1 MTGSPRITESVS
13 RAADVLLNGGI
24 IGMPTETVYGLA
36 ACALDERAVNRVF
49 STKGRPK
56 NHPLIVHL
64 ASLEQCMDWGV
75 FPSSAISLA
84 NAFWPGPLTLLVERT
99 ELVPNWVTGSK
110 DTVALRVPQHESTL
124 DLLRQVNTG
133 VVAPSANKFGRVS
146 PTTAL
151 HVLSDLG
158 DDVDLILDGGSCEFG
173 IESTIVECIGSEVRI
188 LRPGAITASD
198 IFDVLGDLPALDSSD
213 SRAPGMLASHYAPVA
228 RVVLCET
235 PDQAENLSA
244 QSEMQGVKT
253 RMLWHEDVG
262 KYAEHLYSD
271 LRAADEESC
280 EVVFAVLPGA
290 DGIGL
295 AIRDRL
301 TKAAHHA

>member
-1 MTGSPRITESVS
+1 MTGSARITKSVS
-13 RAADVLLNGGI
+13 HAADVLLNGGI

-49 STKGRPK
+49 TTKGRPK

-64 ASLEQCMDWGV
+64 ASLEQCTDWGV
-75 FPSSAISLA
+75 FPPSAIALA

-99 ELVPNWVTGSK
+99 ELVPNWVTGNR
-110 DTVALRVPQHESTL
+110 DTVALRIPQHEATL
-124 DLLRQVNTG
+124 ELLRQVNTG

-158 DDVDLILDGGSCEFG
+158 NDVDLILDGGSCEFG
-173 IESTIVECIGSEVRI
+173 VESTIVECIGSEVRI
-188 LRPGAITASD
+188 LRPGAVTASH
-198 IFDVLGDLPALDSSD
+198 IFDVLGEWPALDSSD
-213 SRAPGMLASHYAPVA
+213 SRAPGMLASHYSPVA
-228 RVVLCET
+228 RVVLCDT
-235 PDQAENLSA
+235 PEEAGNLA
-244 QSEMQGVKT
+244 TQSEMQGVKA
-253 RMLWHEDVG
+253 RMLWHEDVSE
-262 KYAEHLYSD
+262 YAERLYSN

-280 EVVFAVLPGA
+280 EVVFAVLPKA

-301 TKAAHHA
+301 TKAAHHE

>member
-1 MTGSPRITESVS
+1 MTGSARITKSVS
-13 RAADVLLNGGI
+13 HAADVLLNGGI

-36 ACALDERAVNRVF
+36 ACALDARAVNRVF
-49 STKGRPK
+49 TTKGRPK

-64 ASLEQCMDWGV
+64 ASLEQCTDWGV
-75 FPSSAISLA
+75 FPPSAIALA

-99 ELVPNWVTGSK
+99 ELVPNWVTGNR
-110 DTVALRVPQHESTL
+110 DTVALRIPQHEATL
-124 DLLRQVNTG
+124 ELLRQVNTG

-158 DDVDLILDGGSCEFG
+158 NDVDLILDGGSCEFG
-173 IESTIVECIGSEVRI
+173 VESTIVECIGSEVRI
-188 LRPGAITASD
+188 LRPGAVTASH
-198 IFDVLGDLPALDSSD
+198 IFDVLGEWPALDSSD
-213 SRAPGMLASHYAPVA
+213 SRAPGMLASHYSPVA
-228 RVVLCET
+228 RVVLCDT
-235 PDQAENLSA
+235 PEEAGNLA
-244 QSEMQGVKT
+244 TQSEMQGVKA
-253 RMLWHEDVG
+253 RMLWHEDVSE
-262 KYAEHLYSD
+262 YAERLYSN

-280 EVVFAVLPGA
+280 EVVFAVLPKA

-301 TKAAHHA
+301 TKAAHHE